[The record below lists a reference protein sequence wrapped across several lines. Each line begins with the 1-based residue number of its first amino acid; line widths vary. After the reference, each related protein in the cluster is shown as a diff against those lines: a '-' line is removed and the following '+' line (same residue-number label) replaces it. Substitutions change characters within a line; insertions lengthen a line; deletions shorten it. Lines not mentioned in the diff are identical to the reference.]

1 MPDRMTIVQLVPSL
15 ESGGVER
22 GTLEVGEE
30 LVRRGHRSIVI
41 SGGGRLVPQLTGHGS
56 EHHTWNIGSKNPL
69 TLLQVPKLRRFLRE
83 QNIDIVHALSRVP
96 AWVGYLA
103 WRGMKELSRPR
114 FLTTVQGLHSV
125 NWFSAVMTRGE
136 RVIAISETVRD
147 YITKGYP
154 KTPGENIR
162 LIKLGVDPSQFP
174 FGYHPTP
181 DWRMKWFADYPQL
194 EGRPVITLP
203 GRLTRLKGHH
213 DFVELMSRLKQRGS
227 SAVGLIVG
235 DEDPRRRAY
244 AQEIRRRV
252 AELKLD
258 NIVFT
263 GYRGDIREVLSV
275 SNLVLSLSTQP
286 ESFGRTILEALS
298 LGVPAI
304 GYDHGGVGEILREVF
319 PAGAVK
325 LSDLDALT
333 ARVEAFL
340 ATKPAAPEHHNL
352 TLRHTLDAL
361 VALYEELATQR
372 RAAGTG
378 QAPSLNG

>member
-1 MPDRMTIVQLVPSL
+1 MTIVQLVPSL

-41 SGGGRLVPQLTGHGS
+41 SAGGRLVPQLTAHGS
-56 EHHTWNIGSKNPL
+56 EHCTWHIGSKSPF

-83 QNIDIVHALSRVP
+83 QNVDIVHGLSRVP
-96 AWVGYLA
+96 AWIGFLA
-103 WRGMKELSRPR
+103 WRGMKAANRPR
-114 FLTTVQGLHSV
+114 FVTTVQGLHSV
-125 NWFSAVMTRGE
+125 NWFSAVMTKGE
-136 RVIAISETVRD
+136 RVVAISETVRD
-147 YITKGYP
+147 YITRGYA
-154 KTPGENIR
+154 KTPRESIR

-174 FGYHPTP
+174 FGYHPSP
-181 DWRMKWFADYPQL
+181 DWRLKWFGDYPQL
-194 EGRPVITLP
+194 EGRPVIALP

-227 SAVGLIVG
+227 NAIGLIVG

-244 AQEIRRRV
+244 AQEIRLRI

-275 SNLVLSLSTQP
+275 STLVLSLSTQP

-298 LGVPAI
+298 LGVPTI
-304 GYDHGGVGEILREVF
+304 GYDHGGVGEILREVC
-319 PAGAVK
+319 PAGAVR
-325 LSDLDALT
+325 LGDLDALT
-333 ARVEAFL
+333 AKVQAFL
-340 ATKPAAPEHHNL
+340 VAKPVVPEHHNL
-352 TLRHTLDAL
+352 TLRHTLDGL
-361 VALYEELATQR
+361 LALYDELARER
-372 RAAGTG
+372 RAKT
-378 QAPSLNG
+378 